1 MGKSAARKTDKHLQ
15 SVPWSLLWFC
25 IAYRNRPIKTNSTP
39 KISHFNAVNVFHST
53 LLQESELEKWSDK
66 KKLANFSVH
75 TSDFIAQFLLAR
87 VAEDDGFTTS
97 SSFHSSY
104 ICRHNA
110 FPLTNRR
117 CHYSIITALLSGCL
131 SGLFCHKL
139 LQVRPGP
146 PQVFQRQS
154 FVM

>member
-1 MGKSAARKTDKHLQ
+1 MQLM
-15 SVPWSLLWFC
+15 C
-25 IAYRNRPIKTNSTP
+25 STP
-39 KISHFNAVNVFHST
+39 RCFRRVSW
-53 LLQESELEKWSDK
+53 EKWSNK
-66 KKLANFSVH
+66 KKKANFSVH